1 MVRPIFEMPGMYQAP
16 RIARAAS
23 AATPPDISQSFE
35 ASPVELPAREPGGAW
50 NAIKSGAMSGFG
62 MVGNAL
68 DLPGS
73 MVRDVATWSNPFDQW
88 THPLSHRE
96 QGLSKSGRDV
106 LTTWRVT
113 DPNQETGIAG
123 WNPLTHGVDGVQE
136 FGADIG
142 GFGLEMLLDP
152 LSWVAGGLGAVAG
165 ASGRAALAKAPGIMG
180 KVSRG
185 MGAAGRV
192 ADAIDPGF
200 HAGKA
205 VMQSKRGRA
214 AVEAGVARVARAR
227 DAVKSS
233 EHFRKAAEAPLTQSA
248 KNWSNKARTLSRS
261 LLDSPSGGRKTP
273 LAQGHH
279 ARVKESA
286 REKFTQDISRH
297 VQSVVGEISEHYKGK
312 LRENIVP
319 IQRALSRATES
330 EDWAGVPPRIADA
343 AKKLNVE
350 VAGLQVALKEAGA
363 ANHILED
370 NVAKWS
376 ARAMA
381 DSLEEMAKRT
391 RISSGQA
398 ASSKVG
404 QGVREDIFRGGLT
417 DDFNQITSDEKFHQL
432 LGTVRGDLSDHDSL
446 EEAIKSAADYL
457 RKTEPGSRIDPRM
470 PDVNKQGKW
479 TVLIPDENGVN
490 LKEVPVNP
498 NQLGMEINWGKFTD
512 DINVS
517 IHPDMPWGT
526 LKLQDDDRFTSITRY
541 IAEEGTSQELM
552 EAGGIF
558 NDAWL
563 GMQSRRAA
571 SQVEYLSQLQD
582 LPGLLRVAREQGHL
596 QPGAAVSTPVGRTKP
611 HQGVSL
617 GGQKGI
623 FNDGDLWLNGV
634 DRKVIYQR
642 WADVDPEIGAI
653 RDKMAM
659 DAAELGAQFDED
671 SFVKLLD
678 DFAIDKDVAA
688 DVWKLAADPKD
699 VDALS
704 QAFGFGTTFFK
715 AAVLTHPARVG
726 RDTFGAHFANWF
738 AERWTFSAARAAK
751 RVTTNQDAADL
762 LDLAEVRQWI
772 VDEGLPGMKIAEPR
786 AGSAGKPLENGVE
799 DIAVAARS
807 AAEVMKRRFASM
819 RTDAATVA
827 RNQPGVDTSVRNAQ
841 RWDDLAQLRP
851 GSQQTRE
858 GIRGFVRDQVDKVR
872 DSKKTDWAPLK
883 VSGLPESFRGDWGEI
898 RAKSDFIPVSI
909 IEDFTQLGDTWGR
922 LTGVIAG
929 MQKGESFEDAFRAT
943 QRVQIDYSPENLTPF
958 LRKMKPFIP
967 FMTFDNGMIRHM
979 LRELRTHPTGLMGK
993 AIRVQHQ
1000 SEDEDAPEYIRRT
1013 GGIRL
1018 YDSPSGDSHY
1028 LTGLGLMHSGVL
1040 DKLGD
1045 GSAMGLARA
1054 VMASTN
1060 PMVKAIPE
1068 IGGNHSFFMNEDL
1081 DDLDPTGG
1089 RIIRNLKS
1097 HLGFEVPKGKAKPL
1111 AGSHTLEYLLANS
1124 PVSRV
1129 MSTVKKLTDTRRSIF
1144 VDGLEQLTG
1153 VGRFST
1159 VSPWMRERER
1169 GRQMEQLASR
1179 LGVSSFELTS
1189 VRQSDIDNAT
1199 DPGNKQLLQEI
1210 KNYQSSQRRIRRKRK
1225 KAEET
1230 ANSPQ
1235 IGQK

>member
-1 MVRPIFEMPGMYQAP
+1 
-16 RIARAAS
+16 
-23 AATPPDISQSFE
+23 
-35 ASPVELPAREPGGAW
+35 
-50 NAIKSGAMSGFG
+50 MSGFG
-62 MVGNAL
+62 MVGNVL

-73 MVRDVATWSNPFDQW
+73 MIRDAATLSNPLDQLM
-88 THPLSHRE
+88 HPLSHRE
-96 QGLSKSGRDV
+96 RGLSKSGREA
-106 LTTWRVT
+106 LTTWGVT

-123 WNPLTHGVDGVQE
+123 WNPLTHGVDGLQE
-136 FGADIG
+136 MGADIG

-152 LSWVAGGLGAVAG
+152 LSWVAGGLGAAAG
-165 ASGRAALAKAPGIMG
+165 ASGRAAVAKAPGIMG

-248 KNWSNKARTLSRS
+248 KNWSDKARTFSKS
-261 LLDSPSGGRKTP
+261 QLDPDTKGKTNP
-273 LAQGHH
+273 IAQGHY

-286 REKFTQDISRH
+286 REKFTEDISRH
-297 VQSVVGEISEHYKGK
+297 VQSVVGEIAEHYKGN
-312 LRENIVP
+312 LQENIVP
-319 IQRALSRATES
+319 IQKAISRATET

-350 VAGLQVALKEAGA
+350 VAGLQVALREAGA
-363 ANHILED
+363 ANHMLDD

-381 DSLEEMAKRT
+381 DRLEEMAERT
-391 RISSGQA
+391 RVKRGDR

-404 QGVREDIFRGGLT
+404 QGKREDIFRGGLT
-417 DDFNQITSDEKFHQL
+417 DDFNQITADEELHRI
-432 LGTVRGDLSDHDSL
+432 LGSLPGDEFGNAHPD
-446 EEAIKSAADYL
+446 AIQSAATYL
-457 RKTEPGSRIDPRM
+457 RTTEAGSKIDPRM
-470 PDVNKQGKW
+470 PHVNEQGKW

-490 LKEVPVNP
+490 LKERFIDPGQFGV
-498 NQLGMEINWGKFTD
+498 EINYGKFTD

-526 LKLQDDDRFTSITRY
+526 LKLQDDDRFVSIAKY
-541 IAEEGTSQELM
+541 VGKEGISKELM

-563 GMQSRRAA
+563 GMQTRRAA

-582 LPGLLRVAREQGHL
+582 MPGLLRVAREQGQL
-596 QPGAAVSTPVGRTKP
+596 QPGVAESLMGVRTKRF
-611 HQGVSL
+611 QGKTL
-617 GGQKGI
+617 GDI
-623 FNDGDLWLNGV
+623 FQNNGGWLDGV

-653 RDKMAM
+653 RDRMAM
-659 DAAELGAQFDED
+659 DSAELGAQFDED

-678 DFAIDKDVAA
+678 TYAVDETLYG
-688 DVWKLAADPKD
+688 DVWKLAADPED
-699 VDALS
+699 VNTVAK
-704 QAFGFGTTFFK
+704 AFGFGTTFFK
-715 AAVLTHPARVG
+715 AGVLTHTARAG
-726 RDTFGAHFANWF
+726 RDAFGAQVANF
-738 AERWTFSAARAAK
+738 LAERWTYSASKAAK
-751 RVTTNQDAADL
+751 RVATNQDAADL

-772 VDEGLPGMKIAEPR
+772 VDEGLPGMKKPR
-786 AGSAGKPLENGVE
+786 IGSAGELLEDGVE

-841 RWDDLAQLRP
+841 RWEDLAQLRP

-872 DSKKTDWAPLK
+872 KSKKSDWDPRK
-883 VSGLPESFRGDWGEI
+883 ISGLPESFRDWEQI
-898 RAKSDFIPVSI
+898 RAKSDFIPVSMV
-909 IEDFTQLGDTWGR
+909 EDMTQLGDTWGR

-958 LRKMKPFIP
+958 LRKMKRFIP
-967 FMTFDNGMIRHM
+967 FMTFDNGMIRFM

-1045 GSAMGLARA
+1045 GSAQGLARA
-1054 VMASTN
+1054 VASSTN

-1068 IGGNHSFFMNEDL
+1068 LASGKSFFMNEDL

-1089 RIIRNLKS
+1089 RIIRNVKS
-1097 HLGFEVPKGKAKPL
+1097 HLGLEVPKGKAKPL

-1129 MSTVKKLTDTRRSIF
+1129 MNTVKKLTDTRRSIF
-1144 VDGLEQLTG
+1144 VDSLEQLTG

-1235 IGQK
+1235 IGQN